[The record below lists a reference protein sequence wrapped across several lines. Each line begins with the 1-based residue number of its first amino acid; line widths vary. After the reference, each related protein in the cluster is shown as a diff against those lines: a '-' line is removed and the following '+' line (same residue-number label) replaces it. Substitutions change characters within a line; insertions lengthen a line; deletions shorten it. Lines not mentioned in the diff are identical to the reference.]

1 MVRSRFIQNSPTI
14 RASTL
19 VNASVGLAVVD
30 ALTVCLN
37 TFSTVET
44 RPFKTTLRVTVSLPH
59 AKQNPLSCLANIF
72 VNEHFWCVEPAH
84 APRQPTGW
92 IRIGYTGAR
101 INDSTPPP
109 IETIITNW
117 E

>member
-1 MVRSRFIQNSPTI
+1 M
-14 RASTL
+14 L
-19 VNASVGLAVVD
+19 VNASVGFAVVD
-30 ALTVCLN
+30 AFTVCLN

-72 VNEHFWCVEPAH
+72 VNEHLWRVEPAH
-84 APRQPTGW
+84 APRRPTGW

-101 INDSTPPP
+101 NNDSTPPP
-109 IETIITNW
+109 IETIITDW